1 MQMRE
6 CREHCGEDKLE
17 IRQCSTSQELKCKG
31 MQAFRMSPIAKNID
45 DNFFFYIKVSVL
57 KMKQQQHDIK

>member
-1 MQMRE
+1 MRE

-31 MQAFRMSPIAKNID
+31 MRAFRMSPIAKNID
-45 DNFFFYIKVSVL
+45 GNFVS
-57 KMKQQQHDIK
+57 IEP